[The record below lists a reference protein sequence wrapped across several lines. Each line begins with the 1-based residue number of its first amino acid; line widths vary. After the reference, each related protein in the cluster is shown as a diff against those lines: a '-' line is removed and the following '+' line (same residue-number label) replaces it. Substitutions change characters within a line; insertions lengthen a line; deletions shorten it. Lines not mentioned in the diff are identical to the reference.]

1 MSIVGAVPAIGRME
15 RAAVVRTDFSDDAAW
30 RGVVDEMLAESPEG
44 WRAYV
49 TVIDDAAFDGLTPDQ
64 VLDAITDDYHF
75 GFLLIVDADAIHGDA
90 RAVLVVDLFE
100 ERGRSFRA
108 LLSQVQSVENNL
120 SLANMDFSEFAES
133 VERDGVF
140 RGFDE

>member
-1 MSIVGAVPAIGRME
+1 LGS
-15 RAAVVRTDFSDDAAW
+15 
-30 RGVVDEMLAESPEG
+30 
-44 WRAYV
+44 
-49 TVIDDAAFDGLTPDQ
+49 
-64 VLDAITDDYHF
+64 
-75 GFLLIVDADAIHGDA
+75 DA